1 MVQRLTWKG
10 IHIHGWYWPIFPFGS
25 LFILFSCKLF
35 KWFIYLFIVFC
46 INFESCKLT
55 MGLKLLIVVVL
66 ISTLILFFHIWYIII
81 ISLFCDEKKLH
92 LGIRSTHHQLG
103 LELNGHSGQGRDGVI
118 NSFVNGNR
126 DQSTCL
132 DTGLC

>member
-1 MVQRLTWKG
+1 
-10 IHIHGWYWPIFPFGS
+10 
-25 LFILFSCKLF
+25 
-35 KWFIYLFIVFC
+35 
-46 INFESCKLT
+46 